1 MITDLK
7 TAEKVPFKLD
17 GRIMF
22 QSERTE
28 LIHLTLQA
36 GEELPVHTNPFDVVF
51 YVIEG
56 KGILTVEEN
65 SFEMKQD
72 QSYDVKEGI
81 MRGWKNTGENKL
93 RILVVKSLK

>member
-72 QSYDVKEGI
+72 QSYDVKEDI